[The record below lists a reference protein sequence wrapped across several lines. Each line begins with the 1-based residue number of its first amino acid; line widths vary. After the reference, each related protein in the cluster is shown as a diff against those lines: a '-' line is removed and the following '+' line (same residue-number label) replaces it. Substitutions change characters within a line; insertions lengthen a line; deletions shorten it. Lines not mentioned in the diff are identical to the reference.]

1 MDASNHAAL
10 VALDKARADAHEAAL
25 VAWRTGPLAEWQ
37 RADTAA
43 RAEKTDPPAR
53 PTPPSPPVLVQ
64 HAVIGIA
71 AHYGLGAD
79 DLVRFARQTEV
90 RTKYPD
96 GALEAAR
103 KDLGDEIVTALRSI
117 AWPELPPAL
126 PPAPVIEP
134 PEMERAPRAVPDA
147 PAKRRASPEG
157 EAAEPEEPAPTPR
170 STEEA
175 PPGGDR

>member
-10 VALDKARADAHEAAL
+10 VALDKARTEAHEAAL
-25 VAWRTGPLAEWQ
+25 VAWREGPLAEWQ

-43 RAEKTDPPAR
+43 RAEKKDPPAR
-53 PTPPSPPVLVQ
+53 PTPPAPPVLVQ

-90 RTKYPD
+90 RTRYPE

-103 KDLGDEIVTALRSI
+103 KDLGDDLVTALRSI
-117 AWPELPPAL
+117 EWPELPPAP

-134 PEMERAPRAVPDA
+134 PEMERAPRVVPNA
-147 PAKRRASPEG
+147 PAKRDAGLAG
-157 EAAEPEEPAPTPR
+157 EEPEESAPTPR